1 LKDFF
6 VLVFFSDMPQTGYC
20 TDLTCNKELTELY
33 ECHCCSWLICLKHLL
48 EHVDISKRDKK
59 AQLDSL
65 RNDLKSISSTLEVIV
80 EKKIHEIEHEK
91 KLINQAK
98 TIIDKTDYT
107 IEEIQLICG
116 EINQAIVSNR
126 KGTLVC

>member
-1 LKDFF
+1 MKDFF

-126 KGTLVC
+126 KGTLV

>member
-1 LKDFF
+1 MKDFF

>member
-1 LKDFF
+1 
-6 VLVFFSDMPQTGYC
+6 MPQTGYC

-65 RNDLKSISSTLEVIV
+65 RNDLKSISSTLEVMV
-80 EKKIHEIEHEK
+80 EKKIHEIEYEK

>member
-126 KGTLVC
+126 KGTLV